1 MRNKDQLIW
10 EAFQSNST
18 SKLNKEQTKE
28 LVNGCYKKFRELS
41 RLYKQ
46 DFLDEAGDNVVEE
59 FLYDLH
65 ASIELDLGIAT
76 RPGQRG

>member
-18 SKLNKEQTKE
+18 RKLNKEQTRE
-28 LVNGCYKKFRELS
+28 LVNDCYKKFREIN

-46 DFLDEAGDNVVEE
+46 ELLDEAGDNVVEE

-76 RPGQRG
+76 RPHQRG

>member
-1 MRNKDQLIW
+1 MRNDNQLIL
-10 EAFQSNST
+10 EEFESNST

-28 LVNGCYKKFRELS
+28 LVNDCYEKFRELN

-76 RPGQRG
+76 RPHQRG